1 MATGDNDITPI
12 PTPTPEQSATP
23 PVEPA
28 PAVPTPAVPTPE
40 VPAVPAASDAPSSD
54 IPSPPPPPPSYS
66 APAYAVP
73 GAYAPARP
81 QGLSLASIVCGIAGV
96 LLSFGGIGLLP
107 SIAAVVTGHLA
118 RKRQPWAR
126 GLWLTGMIT
135 GYVGLGIS
143 IIAGILLIIVIAI
156 GIAHSGNYGNNGN
169 YGYNS

>member
-28 PAVPTPAVPTPE
+28 PAVPTPE